1 MQNVSYTIY
10 FKFKDIERELDNS
23 INNPD
28 IKFTYL
34 DRDMAEFTLEMN
46 QILKMVNMGKYV

>member
-34 DRDMAEFTLEMN
+34 DRDMSEFTLEMN

>member
-34 DRDMAEFTLEMN
+34 DRDMSEFTLEMN
-46 QILKMVNMGKYV
+46 QILKMVNMGKYG